1 VTDEVADILKKA
13 LALPPESRAAIADS
27 LLESLE
33 TSPPDENNAEKA
45 WADEAKRRVEEVDSG
60 KVQLI
65 SYEEVRRRLL
75 ARLSDAGK

>member
-75 ARLSDAGK
+75 ARLSDAGR